1 MSELFRPV
9 KPRAIGEP
17 LAPAAAPEPAASG
30 QDNAT
35 WVKSAGSPSYSAR
48 PISSTMAPAAPAPL
62 QPQIR
67 SIAPGTAASP
77 SSVAFRNPG
86 APEVAP
92 LMRPAGDDSLKQ
104 AQGYY
109 AREAKAASS
118 AREAEIEAAQQ
129 AQAQQIDANNYEVSR
144 RAARENRETVVN
156 PTTGAKEFAFTDA
169 EEAAKA
175 AEKAQAEAE
184 KAQQAKRNDSRERRF
199 RQQGREFYTD
209 SQGNIRPVDN
219 REKFEADQAEAA
231 KVKATKARNEETQ
244 SQLATESQ
252 LYEIDKESRPVHEK
266 PDELKKEAGA
276 AVDEAIY
283 TALAAKDLDKAT
295 RARLQALADKA
306 MERGE
311 PMNRADLPDDLATA
325 VGKHAP
331 DQWSAAEERAA
342 ALATDQ
348 ENRAWRAARESEIE
362 KLRLK
367 SINPA
372 KWEARYGGKELR
384 NSGIEELRQEG
395 GTPGKKPDPEPL
407 NTLTPEMPPLPEREA
422 SYRQRAGLHAE
433 KVRVFNESQEAQAR
447 QWDNLLAENDAMVKT
462 GVTADQLVPM
472 TLGDEERL
480 IHRDIVPRLQK
491 LTERF
496 IERGERD
503 DAEVAGIEADAN
515 ELRREAADLDR
526 ARELENREKDAQ
538 FNQYLDKLTTD
549 PDLAPAATRYRDASA
564 DYEARRAAVE
574 EDLTLTPEQKK
585 VAHLAIEGDRKAQ
598 FEAAQSEVEAGNAV
612 KRKRIEG
619 HSKLLELADNAMHA
633 ADGFEILFD
642 GDKPSGDKPA
652 LTPETR
658 AKLYERQVEIIGQI
672 AQESGISPVEAA
684 RAVRSYQDA
693 ATEWSPGENIRKL
706 SNGKMMVNPA
716 LTWDNE
722 RFAAAVEASGADEET
737 KAATIASQAE
747 LKKLAVDPVID
758 GLRKTKS
765 FSDYEEKQ
773 MMRPAGQRPRT
784 EVEMVDRYMAERG
797 KTQAFIDNADM
808 IIRQGG
814 NDVVA
819 QFYGFGYGFG
829 RNVLHLGKDWSE
841 KYRPV
846 LEDLGDPGGTFNA
859 ANADMSAAL
868 NAAQVPQLVQDVG
881 RAAISMAPALAA
893 GGVGAALRPVITSAL
908 IRGSTAGTI
917 GRTFLGNMV
926 GRGGFSAI
934 TAREAAQMASQA
946 GLGGAGAGAFMQT
959 FGSTYPEAVRAYQDS
974 GMSFD
979 EAADAAFLPAAGS
992 ATFTAA
998 ITMAFGKTGVESL
1011 LRGRAAGDV
1020 TAGELAAFLAK
1031 PGHRGQ
1037 FLKAIKSKEFN
1048 EMAAKLAGTAG
1059 KDILGE
1065 AAEEGPDQL
1074 YSALVKLGT
1083 YEQDPDKTVSD
1094 AIGEGFHAAL
1104 IGGILGGG
1112 AAGVQM
1118 AASDARRA
1126 LSALSKQ
1133 APNGTTA
1140 GQVPAP
1146 VSSTP
1151 GQPSTPTTPSAQP
1164 STPTPAPNAP
1174 AVAPVAPTTGQ
1185 ASPNAQPSTSAAPGA
1200 QPSTSPPAGTTSG
1213 AGPAPE
1219 ATPARQPLP
1228 EQVAVSDA
1236 EIDAYSSQGR
1246 AGEQAKQQART
1257 MRRVALGEAEQLS
1270 STELGLLG
1278 LARGKT
1284 GKIGP
1289 RPLSKLEQDLGAT
1302 SFAAMEGDNVVLTTE
1317 GLDYL
1322 AARFPQTRKMV
1333 QMDEP
1338 QARAYFRDKAA
1349 QAKAPAT
1356 KAPTEAPAVPTIEDE
1371 LEGAGFPKGEPIITP
1386 APAVT
1391 EDERRAAREQDLATW
1406 AEKERGLDAP
1416 TAKRLAAD
1424 HVARKGVTDPS
1435 WMIQALQDFG
1445 PEVNDAKAKAETKP
1459 ETSAQPAT
1467 QTGPTETKPETK
1479 QEPASQTAP
1488 REKPPIVPA
1497 DNRTAVEKL
1506 QAAFAAAVKRFAAL
1520 GVDNIVE
1527 IDPEFSP
1534 DPKDTIWVNQNNG
1547 RIEYNPARV
1556 EAIYGNR
1563 TNAAAELEQTIKHEF
1578 WHLATIQALIAK
1590 YGNLAKANEAMANV
1604 WTQFTKAYPQ
1614 AAADIERVYEKG
1626 AFEKDPARGGWELSR
1641 MVMEFREDGTTTE
1654 MVTGAANSS
1663 RRARLQKVFQE
1674 HFSERGG
1681 FKISKAL
1688 RSLLEA
1694 ITEFI
1699 SGLPSVTRELRE
1711 LSDAAAAIVKD
1722 GVVPVGTETQGAP
1735 RAGQVWE
1742 AKKSGKRYRI
1752 KEVTKDGQVW
1762 GTLESAPTSTTA
1774 TSLGTAQGMVKNGR
1788 LVTVLKPA
1796 PRKSGKSGSDYDH
1809 HTTPLLNQLR
1819 ETPIRS
1825 IAYFNGQ
1832 RLNLFNRKRHGQP
1845 LNPAQKKTIQQINDY
1860 NDIPKVADYEG
1871 PMKPYLQGI
1880 FSMEGLPVDEVVSA
1894 MDRAGLIGT
1903 GDGTSKA
1910 SDLGEAIH
1918 AEMKSLEARVV
1929 PIPATADQWTRREL
1943 NAKREM
1949 QDAGMWDWFEMVI
1962 DQVKFDWQISAME
1975 ELDEKTGQP
1984 TGKTEKGTAISKL
1997 LRRTAADLNEGDNIV
2012 VDKEELTVTKIS
2024 DNGIVSLSNG
2034 KSGPSRFY
2042 ETIITIE
2049 PGQVIYVS
2057 AHVDENGEAKVTG
2070 QGSGATL
2077 KAGNPGQEGRFE
2089 AEQFELID
2097 TPLSGPDAV
2106 AARKAEMDRMKIRAM
2121 QQRRLQGDDLVTQE
2135 DAFIDTR
2142 NEAGGQG
2149 LLFASNPS
2157 GIGQQ
2162 FFDFGISGELSDNP
2176 NQLAFSF
2183 ADTAKLAPE
2192 EPVSDAEAAADPA
2205 SAPDSIPAKVELPA
2219 EAAPSPSLFPGDSG
2233 DLFARAG
2240 TDEIADFGEKIG
2252 GARKDTARP
2261 LGPNQGKS
2269 RAKDTTPVWRR
2280 NIVVLEHRGRFQIF
2294 KDTGGGAVR
2303 PVSFTRFETEAEAEA
2318 AIPVEV
2324 AGSRHVIAPA
2334 RSGEGFAIYRK
2345 ISQQKRV
2352 PVRADFTTRQEAI
2365 DYLAEHPIEIIEHR
2379 FDFPEKP
2386 HLDWIDRT
2394 APTTERANERGE
2406 DEHISPAR
2414 FQEVFGFRA
2423 GEFGN
2428 WNMGTDGQAALDY
2441 AYDALLD
2448 LAGALNIPP
2457 RAISLNGE
2465 LAVAFGARGTGGKNA
2480 GAAHYETDYRVIN
2493 LTKINGAGSLA
2504 HEWYHALDHYFFN
2517 LSRQKGNEDGFVSR
2531 NVPGPHMR
2539 PEMKAAFRT
2548 LQDVMTAKKVDEA
2561 VVIPERMVTGSQT
2574 HLEEHLDGLRRR
2586 MVDPLE
2592 LQYNKR
2598 YKAPTGEQLRQWDE
2612 AVARHIADP
2621 GPGFYKDA
2629 DKPMKGLPSVF
2640 WKTYPELETLAG
2652 IYKAVLNRT
2661 FLKKSP
2667 NGYAPEAIG
2676 LTKRMIDTR
2685 ERVSQAASGAT
2696 EQRTRPT
2703 DYFSNAKF
2711 IDRFRVSDYWSTPHE
2726 MAARAFEAF
2735 VSDRL
2740 TAEGRQSPYLVN
2752 GVRDANPTPAQLA
2765 DDSGMFMFPYPYQAD
2780 RKAINAAFDRVFET
2794 METKPTEKGQML
2806 FASNPNQLSFDFGT
2820 SGTLGGKN
2828 EIDLDF
2834 SIPAGQ
2840 TTSNGVKPT
2849 SKSSAPDGSDDL
2861 MRWAGEQ
2868 AARHPGAVPLPAIES
2883 DAGGNDGLTSREIQ
2897 REAVAA
2903 LVRIA
2908 RDGLIEPG
2916 DREALKAGFKDSRR
2930 VANIIPELV
2939 DGTTTWDIVGAKVT
2953 TPEEFFA
2960 LNAVLR
2966 NPYFE
2971 SVRVAVLDDNNL
2983 VVHAEVLNIGTINES
2998 IVDLSRIARMMGI
3011 AKAKGVTTPQVV
3023 MSHNHPGGDPSPSS
3037 HDRQLQSRLE
3047 DMVERLGGTVLDHV
3061 ITNGTRGYTL
3071 RGDHEFTMPEESQ
3084 VPWVHFERTK
3094 MPQMSGPDS
3103 VLAIAKSLRAMN
3115 PDARYLVLLDNRF
3128 KLIGIEQLPEG
3139 TPSEVGAAA
3148 TISATSIGA
3157 NRVMI
3162 LDPKHLPG
3170 IREIKKALNAA
3181 NVEFVDSLYIK
3192 EDGEYFSA
3200 RESGLMEPS
3209 ESYNLKAANPDTS
3222 VPPSTLNSQPST
3234 STSPLLRTIAA
3245 MPAKPRAFVTALL
3258 AGDTVADAAKT
3269 AGYTTTDPQALA
3281 AGIGRRL
3288 LSQLAQQGVTA
3299 EQAREMVES
3308 EMGGGSQNVGL
3319 TPQDESGNTVPIN
3332 SDSSASGENIAP
3344 GSQAD
3349 IEARENILTDEEKQR
3364 SRQIPLSG
3372 SIGFKGRV
3380 PSKVFRGESKSS
3392 GTNAFA
3398 YGKGLYSTTDRG
3410 QAAVYGDVREL
3421 DVKQAIPENPL
3432 YFPSENAFE
3441 QWWSHVRYDA
3451 LKLRRA
3457 SEFEPKYGSDIAKV
3471 LREIFPSI
3479 DGLQI
3484 GSGRG
3489 AYFVKYPQISNES
3502 LAPESSPGVIF
3513 ASTPPSLPTLSL
3525 ADGRVLQ
3532 GPGEFKLRAAIP
3544 GTQQPIAVDPRTKE
3558 IVPNPLYEQA
3568 EPSLY
3573 PRREGIMSALEAAY
3587 SPNETR
3593 AERLRNAMMDRK
3605 RRESEWVKK
3614 HDKGG
3619 VFLTAPEYIA
3629 AAPHN
3634 TGEYVI
3640 ERAAVI
3646 SPTPRKSGGWR
3657 RTGFHR
3663 ITGPGYQYTD
3673 FKDGDWVP
3681 IAHDEHKD
3689 LAAAYE
3695 AVPGDKS
3702 AMRFTAKPLFA
3713 AIPDAYHGTPHKI
3726 DPQEGFRTDKIGT
3739 GEGAQAYGHGLY
3751 FAESDKTARGYRD
3764 GLSQRKV
3771 VYSGK
3776 FGSDSFPLS
3785 GDVGVLH
3792 ETPKA
3797 VFGVANGIRSR
3808 LKNGQEFSS
3817 DMAEE
3822 IIASQKKRLDDEINE
3837 KQRGLEQYRKTGSSP
3852 LVIQAGNTKPIEDAI
3867 KYLQTARG
3875 ELDRISA
3882 SDFAYESGN
3891 LYTVRLKPDDEEML
3905 DWDKPLGQQS
3915 EQVQKAMKSLYSEK
3929 EQKRQAEWKKPDWAI
3944 DREEDRTVSWWD
3956 STTGSTAYTL
3966 LHNREGGAE
3975 KASRLL
3981 AGAKIK
3987 GIRYRDANTRFSV
4000 PQKRWHI
4007 SPKKPGIFSVTD
4019 GINGPEMGEFIS
4031 HEEAEAWVFA
4041 QPDSQKPTYNY
4052 VIFDEADIEIIAEN
4066 GKPVTMASAL
4076 RASTPP
4082 SLNAS
4087 TPPAR
4092 APGETLFDAAIN
4104 RVTSTIAATDTVAN
4118 LKDYLAAQYAK
4129 PFARPVHRFVDFL
4142 LKQAIPLQRLP
4153 QEVNALMQ
4161 EMAIKQ
4167 SFAQQ
4172 KAMDVIRSVSGKAKF
4187 SDLAWPAKYVN
4198 DKGMRKRLFLAM
4210 QGKLAMSSLPPEVQ
4224 AIATQLRARLNKAAI
4239 DAVRQGRMHPDTYRD
4254 MEQTYMPHYYYDHEK
4269 AAAGSLFARLKLG
4282 LGDMMAQRSTMWR
4295 IEDFE
4300 TKDPFT
4306 GEDGALI
4313 AWDDKGK
4320 KVRFKNKQHRDAFYT
4335 DFLKERTVDE
4345 IHRRGKVA
4353 AFSAATKSQID
4364 KLTAADLNRPD
4375 QLTDELRGY
4384 AKRVEQE
4391 MKARYHKG
4399 DPLTEE
4405 EQEQAGLIYDPVYA
4419 IAKHLATMEHD
4430 NATAEFFNTLATMP
4444 GYLGDE
4450 GVAGFT
4456 KLPDNR
4462 KLGRLAGKYVRDD
4475 VSEEVLALV
4484 NAPSDLARFYDGML
4498 ALWKT
4503 GKALAL
4509 DTPIPTPS
4517 GWTTMG
4523 DLKAGDVIFDEEG
4536 KPCEVLMATGVQMNR
4551 TCYRVEFSDGTSI
4564 VADAEHLWATNAHGS
4579 RETKV
4584 VNTETIRDTLHYGTK
4599 KWNTHS
4605 ITNTLPIETPEA
4617 DLPIPPY
4624 VFGVWLGDGN
4634 CRHPQITVGEQDR
4647 DETIANIE
4655 RDYGVFCGI
4664 PKVDTRTGA
4673 YTVRL
4678 FTDRC
4683 RTRKDSVQAK
4693 MIRMGVLGKEQ
4704 KFIPDIYLRASIA
4717 QRTALLQGLMDSDGT
4732 ISKTGG
4738 LELTT
4743 SYPPLR
4749 AGIME
4754 LLRSLGFKPSGNVKK
4769 TSAKDSFR
4777 IRFHTDTGAPPF
4789 RLARKAAR
4797 LRATE
4802 PEKRARSNSRQITAV
4817 VPVESVP
4824 VKCIQVSSPNKLYL
4838 AGEGM
4843 IPTHNTVYNP
4853 GTHVRNVMGNLLFAQ
4868 MAGVNPATNAKYFR
4882 EGIKILL
4889 KGGPLLEELYQE
4901 GVLGGDFLTAEL
4913 RQDLA
4918 AMLPEMT
4925 TEPGDDV
4932 WFKLAATVDRIVHR
4946 TGAKQA
4952 KRLIE
4957 AAYTMEDEM
4966 FKVAA
4971 YLKAKATGMTSKEAA
4986 AHTRKWFPYYDQIG
5000 TSSAIRALRRGPMPF
5015 FSFQREALRI
5025 LANAA
5030 KERPASL
5037 AFALAAP
5044 AILSAISAALLG
5056 LDDDDEKDIWKT
5068 AMRGKGKFFGRNT
5081 PMFSILLPNRSTE
5094 GRLQQFDLTNV
5105 MPFAS
5110 LLGSRMEI
5118 DNGTPAWQQWAL
5130 ELITSSPITGIP
5142 LEMAFNTDTFSN
5154 RPIWEEN
5161 MTPGEKRGAAA
5172 KYVWSQLMPPLAP
5185 GGTGWNMAAN
5195 AGTRVSNKS
5204 LERRNAGQAWLRAV
5218 VGIDVRNASP
5228 NLYAMA
5234 EQFRTEEGLDQPDF
5248 AGYGTTPESR
5258 ARARLFGELVQD
5270 APSIDT
5276 LAKDLAFLKKQGRP
5290 IETEQDL
5297 NRLLFYRN
5305 PIMVI
5310 DGEDNQRKFRRSLSP
5325 EARAVLAE
5333 AESEFKRIQR
5343 TSGPI
5348 LRRASVK
5355 ARSLNP

>member
-372 KWEARYGGKELR
+372 KWEARYGGKEQAVG
-384 NSGIEELRQEG
+384 SQELEAGGEEG
-395 GTPGKKPDPEPL
+395 GAAAGKKPNPEPL
-407 NTLTPEMPPLPEREA
+407 NTLTPEILPLPEREA

-784 EVEMVDRYMAERG
+784 EVEMVERYMAERG

-846 LEDLGDPGGTFNA
+846 LEDLGDPSGTFNA

-908 IRGSTAGTI
+908 IRGSAAGTI
-917 GRTFLGNMV
+917 GRTFLGNMA

-934 TAREAAQMASQA
+934 TAREAARMASQA

-1302 SFAAMEGDNVVLTTE
+1302 SFAAMEGDNVVITTE

-1322 AARFPQTRKMV
+1322 ASRFPQTRKMV

-1349 QAKAPAT
+1349 QEKAPAT
-1356 KAPTEAPAVPTIEDE
+1356 KAP
-1371 LEGAGFPKGEPIITP
+1371 
-1386 APAVT
+1386 
-1391 EDERRAAREQDLATW
+1391 
-1406 AEKERGLDAP
+1406 
-1416 TAKRLAAD
+1416 
-1424 HVARKGVTDPS
+1424 
-1435 WMIQALQDFG
+1435 
-1445 PEVNDAKAKAETKP
+1445 
-1459 ETSAQPAT
+1459 PAT
-1467 QTGPTETKPETK
+1467 PTETKPETK

-1497 DNRTAVEKL
+1497 DNKTAVEKL

-1527 IDPEFSP
+1527 IDPEFATDDGS
-1534 DPKDTIWVNQNNG
+1534 IWVNPNNG

-1578 WHLATIQALIAK
+1578 WHIATIQALIAK

-1825 IAYFNGQ
+1825 IAYFSGQ

-2057 AHVDENGEAKVTG
+2057 AHVDENGEAKITG

-2097 TPLSGPDAV
+2097 TPLSRPDAV

-2142 NEAGGQG
+2142 NEEGGQG

-2192 EPVSDAEAAADPA
+2192 DPISDAEAAADPA
-2205 SAPDSIPAKVELPA
+2205 SAPESIPAKVELPA
-2219 EAAPSPSLFPGDSG
+2219 EEAPAPSLFPGDTG

-2240 TDEIADFGEKIG
+2240 ADEIADFGEKIG

-2303 PVSFTRFETEAEAEA
+2303 PVSFAQFETEAEAEA

-2883 DAGGNDGLTSREIQ
+2883 DAGGNDGPTSRELQ

-2903 LVRIA
+2903 LIRIA
-2908 RDGLIEPG
+2908 RDGLTEPG

-3061 ITNGTRGYTL
+3061 ITNGTRGYTMK
-3071 RGDHEFTMPEESQ
+3071 GNYEFTMPEESQ

-3234 STSPLLRTIAA
+3234 SPAPLLRTIAA

-3258 AGDTVADAAKT
+3258 AGDPVADAAKT
-3269 AGYTTTDPQALA
+3269 AGYTTTDPEALA

-3288 LSQLAQQGVTA
+3288 LSQLAQRGVTA

-3308 EMGGGSQNVGL
+3308 EMGGGSQ
-3319 TPQDESGNTVPIN
+3319 SI
-3332 SDSSASGENIAP
+3332 
-3344 GSQAD
+3344 
-3349 IEARENILTDEEKQR
+3349 
-3364 SRQIPLSG
+3364 IP
-3372 SIGFKGRV
+3372 
-3380 PSKVFRGESKSS
+3380 
-3392 GTNAFA
+3392 
-3398 YGKGLYSTTDRG
+3398 
-3410 QAAVYGDVREL
+3410 AA
-3421 DVKQAIPENPL
+3421 
-3432 YFPSENAFE
+3432 
-3441 QWWSHVRYDA
+3441 
-3451 LKLRRA
+3451 
-3457 SEFEPKYGSDIAKV
+3457 
-3471 LREIFPSI
+3471 
-3479 DGLQI
+3479 
-3484 GSGRG
+3484 
-3489 AYFVKYPQISNES
+3489 
-3502 LAPESSPGVIF
+3502 
-3513 ASTPPSLPTLSL
+3513 PSLPTLSL

-3532 GPGEFKLRAAIP
+3532 GPGEFTLRAAIP

-4087 TPPAR
+4087 TPANDYGVIEEVEKYAQPTLSARKAWLTPGGKWVNVITHEAAIPKRFNGYYEAMYDRGYVRIFSDTDGLSASGPRMNARQLKEFKDTAIEKGVEAYDGTMPWTTAKFLAASTPPSPSSR

-4444 GYLGDE
+4444 VYLGDE

-4777 IRFHTDTGAPPF
+4777 IRFHADTGAPPF

-4853 GTHVRNVMGNLLFAQ
+4853 GTHMRNVLGNLLFAQ
-4868 MAGVNPATNAKYFR
+4868 MAGVNPVTNAKYFK
-4882 EGIKILL
+4882 EGVQILL

-4925 TEPGDDV
+4925 TDPGDDV

-5204 LERRNAGQAWLRAV
+5204 LERRNTGQAWLRAV

-5234 EQFRTEEGLDQPDF
+5234 EQFRTAEGLDQPDF

-5276 LAKDLAFLKKQGRP
+5276 LAKDLAFLKRQGRP

-5348 LRRASVK
+5348 LRRASVA
-5355 ARSLNP
+5355 ARKITL